1 MRHGFIK
8 LLTSFVEWLHFT
20 FGQSKIE
27 KYMKKIKRIK
37 KKEESEQSEGHFHD
51 KNNVALADKLYQSGY
66 VLHKKGRLDEAIL
79 HYQKAL
85 QHNPS
90 SALTLYALGT
100 AYHGKNKIDEAVAYY
115 QKALQLDPGLIGAY
129 YNLGTV
135 FQEKK
140 QLDEAILCYQKVID
154 MNPGLTDP
162 YYNIGLALQ
171 EEGQT
176 EEASAAYEKALHVN
190 PSFVAARWAKCMC
203 QIPVIY
209 THQSGI
215 EASRARYHAE
225 LLTLRDT
232 VSLKASQEIDAAVEA
247 VGKQQPFFLAYQGLN
262 DGELQRLYGE
272 LVYRIMSS
280 KYPSFAGPVPM
291 PSHSQGEPLRIGIVS
306 GFFYY
311 HAIWKIPIK
320 GWIENIDT
328 HRFSLYGYHTGHKK
342 DKATDGARKCFT
354 RFIEDTNSFE
364 ELCKI
369 IRADNLHILIY
380 PEIGMDPAT
389 VKLAALRLAPV
400 QCASWGHP
408 DTSGL
413 PGIDYYLSSALI
425 EPPDG
430 DEHYT
435 EKLVRL
441 PNLSIYYT
449 PVEMKNRELS
459 RETLGLR
466 PKSVLYHCF
475 QSLYKHLPQHDELF
489 PKIAQRVGDCQFLFV
504 EYPNIPQVVERFR
517 LRINQAFE
525 RFNLNAGDYVVIL
538 PPLPPELY
546 EALNRLADVYLD
558 TIGWSG
564 CNSVL
569 EALSSHLPVVTL
581 PTRLM
586 RGREGFAILTMMG
599 VTETIAATPDDYVD
613 IAVRLGNDTEL
624 RRSISEKIA
633 ATRHLVYR
641 DNACIKGLED
651 FFEKVVANRR

>member
-1 MRHGFIK
+1 
-8 LLTSFVEWLHFT
+8 V
-20 FGQSKIE
+20 
-27 KYMKKIKRIK
+27 KKIKQIK
-37 KKEESEQSEGHFHD
+37 KKKEIAQSEGRYHP
-51 KNNVALADKLYQSGY
+51 KNDIALAEALYQSGCD
-66 VLHKKGRLDEAIL
+66 LHKKGRIDEAIL
-79 HYQKAL
+79 SYQKAL

-90 SALTLYALGT
+90 SALTLHILGM
-100 AYHGKNKIDEAVAYY
+100 AFHGKHQIDEAVRYY

-129 YNLGTV
+129 YNLGTI

-154 MNPGLTDP
+154 INPGLTDP
-162 YYNIGLALQ
+162 YYNMGLALQ
-171 EEGQT
+171 EQGQR
-176 EEASAAYEKALHVN
+176 EKASAAYEKALHCN
-190 PSFVAARWAKCMC
+190 PSFVAARWAKTMC

-209 THQSGI
+209 THQSEI
-215 EASRARYHAE
+215 ETSRARYHAD

-232 VSLKASQEIDAAVEA
+232 VSLETPQEIDAAVEA
-247 VGKQQPFFLAYQGLN
+247 IGKQQPFFLAYQGLN
-262 DGELQRLYGE
+262 DRELQRVYGG
-272 LVYRIMSS
+272 LVSSIMSS
-280 KYPSFAGPVPM
+280 KYPAFAGHLPM
-291 PSHSQGEPLRIGIVS
+291 PSHPQGEPLRIGIVS

-328 HRFSLYGYHTGHKK
+328 HRFSLYGYYTGHKK
-342 DKATDGARKCFT
+342 DKTTDGARKCFT
-354 RFIEDTNSFE
+354 RFVEDTNSFE
-364 ELCKI
+364 ELCRI
-369 IRADNLHILIY
+369 IRSDDLHILIY
-380 PEIGMDPAT
+380 PEIGMDPAA
-389 VKLAALRLAPV
+389 VKFAALRLAPV

-430 DEHYT
+430 DGHYT

-441 PNLSIYYT
+441 PNLSMYYT
-449 PVEMKNRELS
+449 PVEMNNRELS

-489 PKIAQRVGDCQFLFV
+489 PEIAQRVGDCQFLFV
-504 EYPNIPQVVERFR
+504 AYPNIPQVVERFR

-525 RFNLNAGDYVVIL
+525 RFSLNAGDYVVIL

-558 TIGWSG
+558 TTGWSG

-569 EALSSHLPVVTL
+569 EALASGLPVVTL
-581 PTRLM
+581 PTGLM
-586 RGREGFAILTMMG
+586 RGREGFAILNMMG
-599 VTETIAATPDDYVD
+599 VTETIAATLDDYVD
-613 IAVRLGNDTEL
+613 IAVRLGNDTVW
-624 RRSISEKIA
+624 RRSVSAKIA
-633 ATRHLVYR
+633 ATRHLLYR

-651 FFEKVVANRR
+651 FFEKAVAERR